1 MMLHHKVYKILT
13 VMAL

>member
-1 MMLHHKVYKILT
+1 MLHHKVYKILT

>member
-1 MMLHHKVYKILT
+1 MMLHHKVYKTLT

>member
-1 MMLHHKVYKILT
+1 MMLHHKVYRILS